1 MLDLQLLSEVFCKT
15 KKRKL
20 VLQMNEKLVN
30 LPSQAL
36 QPDVRQY
43 HSMVQKLQ
51 IFWGMVENP

>member
-1 MLDLQLLSEVFCKT
+1 MVS
-15 KKRKL
+15 
-20 VLQMNEKLVN
+20 QMNEKLVN

-36 QPDVRQY
+36 QPDVEQY